1 MDFGVHDIYFVFYC
15 SCAAEGTTPERTEL
29 RHLSNNGITGRDLF
43 KMLVP
48 LLKCDGPDM
57 VREAV
62 IKGLSHSN
70 PAAFR

>member
-1 MDFGVHDIYFVFYC
+1 MSRC
-15 SCAAEGTTPERTEL
+15 SYATVDGMVPERAEA

-43 KMLVP
+43 KTLVP

-62 IKGLSHSN
+62 IKGLSHCN
-70 PAAFR
+70 PAAFK